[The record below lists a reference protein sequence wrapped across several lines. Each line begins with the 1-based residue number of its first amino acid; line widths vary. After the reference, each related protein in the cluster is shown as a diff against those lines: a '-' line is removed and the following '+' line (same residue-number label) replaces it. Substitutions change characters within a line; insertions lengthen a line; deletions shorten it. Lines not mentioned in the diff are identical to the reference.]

1 MIITQGVVQGTKCT
15 RVQRAEKCLF
25 GFMRATELITRQ
37 QGRLWPVAGR
47 TGTVLMP
54 AALKE
59 KEGGG
64 SYLYTAA
71 ILGG

>member
-1 MIITQGVVQGTKCT
+1 
-15 RVQRAEKCLF
+15 
-25 GFMRATELITRQ
+25 MRATGLITRQ

>member
-1 MIITQGVVQGTKCT
+1 
-15 RVQRAEKCLF
+15 
-25 GFMRATELITRQ
+25 
-37 QGRLWPVAGR
+37 
-47 TGTVLMP
+47 MP

-71 ILGG
+71 ILGGWNAGKLSLYLENWKLQGGGNHFLDTFGFEMSAG